1 MPHPPHLVPLALL
14 AAGLHAGQALAEEP
28 AGVPVEEQTTGPVE
42 EHTAAPANAEHRDL
56 IARVRAQQQAVAS
69 IRTLPFLRDVAV
81 EIESPAVMRAAL
93 ERDLREQASEG
104 DLIDLAFAWAF
115 LGLAPPETDLFTVLV
130 EVLEEA
136 VGGYYSAEEERLVVV
151 DRAIDGAPADLS
163 EAMES
168 MVVAHELV
176 HALQDQH
183 FDLDLLTER
192 DIDNSDVA
200 LAVQALVEGDASYAM
215 LYRVLPDPDAIPL
228 ASLGSVLAA
237 AGGASTEMGGRMA
250 TAPRAL
256 TEQLTFPYIYGL
268 TFIQAVK
275 QQGEGWSAVDA
286 AFARPPLSSEQILHP
301 DKYLSATP
309 DWPTAMQARR
319 PERWIGRGWSL
330 SEDDTLGEFGAS
342 ILLSE
347 SLPDLDARATVRG
360 WDGDRLMV
368 WRRGDRGA
376 GAWLTVWDSPTDAER
391 FAEAAFELARA
402 LRPDATWE
410 REAER
415 VDGQRGAVRHA
426 VVRDG
431 ATVLV
436 LLDIPA
442 GKVNRV
448 ERRARRTTY
457 REIRS
462 LDEIAPLN
470 QD

>member
-1 MPHPPHLVPLALL
+1 MLHPLVALASL
-14 AAGLHAGQALAEEP
+14 AAALHAGVAHAEEP
-28 AGVPVEEQTTGPVE
+28 TTGPVE
-42 EHTAAPANAEHRDL
+42 PTQAAPAEDPAPTTKNAAHRAL
-56 IARVRAQQQAVAS
+56 IARVRAQQQAVAT
-69 IRTLPFLRDVAV
+69 IRDLAFLRDVEV
-81 EIESPAVMRAAL
+81 EVESPAVMRAAL
-93 ERDLREQASEG
+93 ERDLREEAAEG
-104 DLIDLAFAWAF
+104 DLVDLAFAWAF
-115 LGLAPPETDLFTVLV
+115 LGLAPPDTDLFTVLV

-136 VGGYYSAEEERLVVV
+136 VGGYYSAEDERLVVV
-151 DRAIDGAPADLS
+151 ERAIDGAPADLG

-183 FDLDLLTER
+183 FDLDRLTER

-200 LAVQALVEGDASYAM
+200 LAVQGLVEGDASYAM

-275 QQGEGWSAVDA
+275 QQGEGWSAVNA

-301 DKYLSATP
+301 EKYLSDTP
-309 DWPTAMQARR
+309 DWPTAVQTRR
-319 PERWIGRGWSL
+319 PERWIGRGWAL
-330 SEDDTLGEFGAS
+330 TEDDSLGEFGAS

-347 SLPDLDARATVRG
+347 GLPDLDARATVRG

-376 GAWLTVWDSPTDAER
+376 GAWLTVWDSPSDAER

-431 ATVLV
+431 DRVLV

-442 GKVNRV
+442 GKVSRV

-462 LDEIAPLN
+462 LDQIAPLR